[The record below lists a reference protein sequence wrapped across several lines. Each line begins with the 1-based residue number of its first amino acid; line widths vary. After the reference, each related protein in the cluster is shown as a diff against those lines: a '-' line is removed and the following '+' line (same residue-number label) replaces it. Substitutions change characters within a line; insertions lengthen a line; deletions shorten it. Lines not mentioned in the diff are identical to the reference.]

1 MSNIS
6 FLNPYSSAA
15 STSVE
20 SLLSS
25 SSASAEDSPTA
36 DAVTLSDEA
45 IELLEELRYKEN
57 LSHITTDSEYL
68 FDKASKRLPST
79 EEFTDMLNW
88 LSSQQAEQVFT
99 IGGDDGIVNRNAYE
113 KDPTKYAELWTNL
126 YNHFNG
132 LMESLGLDGEDSM
145 MREVLANDDVQLEL
159 MTRYKNSFDDRTN
172 SLLSFFNIT
181 V

>member
-6 FLNPYSSAA
+6 FLNPY
-15 STSVE
+15 T
-20 SLLSS
+20 
-25 SSASAEDSPTA
+25 SSASASIDSVFSGTASSAENNPAA

-57 LSHITTDSEYL
+57 LTTITTDSEYY
-68 FDKASKRLPST
+68 FDKASKRLPAT

-88 LSSQQAEQVFT
+88 LSSQQDEAVFT
-99 IGGDDGIVNRNAYE
+99 IGGDDGIVNRDVYE
-113 KDPTKYAELWTNL
+113 KDPHKYAEMWTNL
-126 YNHFNG
+126 YNHFG
-132 LMESLGLDGEDSM
+132 TLMEDLGLDGEDSM

-159 MTRYKNSFDDRTN
+159 MTRFKSSFDDRTN
-172 SLLSFFNIT
+172 SLLSYFNIT